1 MTIRVTHSNE
11 IGIPDAPAGDEYAG
25 ITDPLELQFYLRS
38 VYEGT
43 IFSVDL
49 TFDGVYIDPMA
60 EEKTYLPATNV
71 TFTAPSTGIV
81 VTKLSNSS
89 VRVAGPYSNPFPNTF
104 YRFIMADYTTKIL
117 QANSTEDWIGLVEYN
132 PPSPTYIEKTFNLA
146 VTIPADPLLGG
157 NPTTETITM
166 HQWVY
171 WSYATA
177 RNSIISLAAQ
187 GEK

>member
-1 MTIRVTHSNE
+1 MTIRVTQSNE
-11 IGIPDAPAGDEYAG
+11 IGIPSAPAGDQYGSEDEAQ
-25 ITDPLELQFYLRS
+25 LQFYLKS

-49 TFDGVYIDPMA
+49 TFEGVYIDSMT

-104 YRFIMADYTTKIL
+104 YRFKMADYTTKIL
-117 QANSTEDWIGLVEYN
+117 PANTTEDWIALVEYN
-132 PPSPTYIEKTFNLA
+132 PPSPTYIEKTFDLA
-146 VTIPADPLLGG
+146 VTISADPVLGG
-157 NPTTETITM
+157 LPTTETITM

-177 RNSIISLAAQ
+177 RNSVISLAAL